1 MSNLTAPI
9 SEEFSNRNPGTTV
22 TSESSTG
29 LTGGQTSIPRGH
41 GFDTLGRSLGK
52 RMLAGGILDEGKP
65 QAQFGS
71 TEGVSRAT
79 VKRETQS
86 KATLITKSPHRKRV
100 SGLGSTAGNTGNSGT
115 VNKKELGG
123 E

>member
-1 MSNLTAPI
+1 MSQLTPAGIDRLNQESNKIAETDEERELGQFRPGDKNLTLFNTSGLSRISQSRQAP
-9 SEEFSNRNPGTTV
+9 
-22 TSESSTG
+22 
-29 LTGGQTSIPRGH
+29 
-41 GFDTLGRSLGK
+41 K
-52 RMLAGGILDEGKP
+52 RQPA
-65 QAQFGS
+65 
-71 TEGVSRAT
+71 
-79 VKRETQS
+79 